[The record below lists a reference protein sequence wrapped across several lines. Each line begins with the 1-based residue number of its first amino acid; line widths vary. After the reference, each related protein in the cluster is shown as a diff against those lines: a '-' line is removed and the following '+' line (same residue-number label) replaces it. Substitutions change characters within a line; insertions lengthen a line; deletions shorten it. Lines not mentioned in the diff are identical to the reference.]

1 MFFQK
6 NWEEL
11 FLDIIKNGM
20 ETTEIAVFLFFVL
33 ILLGLFSVF
42 IFMITEVVY
51 VAIFKKP
58 LYLHFYL
65 FKKKLHPNQQYILQN
80 KFQFYKELD
89 EKKQLYF
96 SHRVAVFIEKYN
108 FIGKEDFVITDEVKI
123 LIAATSTMLTFGM
136 RNYIYTII
144 EKIIIYPKVYFS
156 TVSEQYHKGE
166 FNPRMKSIVF
176 SWEDFL
182 NGYEINNDNLNLGI
196 HEFAHVLH
204 HHGLKNDDI
213 SATIFATNYKKIKE
227 EVKQLSTKES

>member
-1 MFFQK
+1 M
-6 NWEEL
+6 
-11 FLDIIKNGM
+11 
-20 ETTEIAVFLFFVL
+20 
-33 ILLGLFSVF
+33 
-42 IFMITEVVY
+42 
-51 VAIFKKP
+51 
-58 LYLHFYL
+58 
-65 FKKKLHPNQQYILQN
+65 
-80 KFQFYKELD
+80 
-89 EKKQLYF
+89 
-96 SHRVAVFIEKYN
+96 AVFIKKYN

-166 FNPRMKSIVF
+166 FNPRMRAIVF

-182 NGYEINNDNLNLGI
+182 KGYEINNDNLNLGI

-204 HHGLKNDDI
+204 HHGLKNDDT

-227 EVKQLSTKES
+227 EVTQLSTKEKLINSDYFRVYAYTNEFEFLAVIMEHFFETPDLFKNEFPELFEKVSKMLNHKH